1 MIYNFFEVT
10 INDKMLEIYD
20 TINSILFDCQCAILL
35 IDITNQQSLEQLEK
49 LFDVILFS
57 EFSYLKLILV
67 ENKIDEKREIS
78 EEQIN
83 SFIEKN
89 GIKDNMKISIKEG
102 TGLEELANKIKEY
115 VNKKENDIPINF
127 GSQNLDEYK
136 NEFKELNRNK
146 DMKTANIIFLGNS
159 NVGKTCLYLR
169 LNKNFYNNKFLS
181 TIGIDHSF
189 KTYKYKNEIYKINL
203 VDTAGQDRY
212 RNLPKSYYVN
222 ASGVFLL
229 FDLTDKESFNE
240 ISVWMS
246 EVNKNLGNTDENK
259 DGPIIYLIGNKLD
272 KTDRVISREEAAD
285 KASFYGIK
293 YFEISCKL
301 NINVQEVY
309 SRMMS
314 ECSENLDKISY
325 ISQTSFKVK
334 VEKTRKKKKKKS
346 LCC

>member
-1 MIYNFFEVT
+1 
-10 INDKMLEIYD
+10 MLKLDD

-35 IDITNQQSLEQLEK
+35 LDITNKQSLAQLEK
-49 LFDVILFS
+49 LFDIIPFS

-89 GIKDNMKISIKEG
+89 EIKDNMKISIKEN
-102 TGLEELANKIKEY
+102 TGIEELANKIKEY

-127 GSQNLDEYK
+127 SSQNLNEYK
-136 NEFKELNRNK
+136 NEFKELNSYKNL
-146 DMKTANIIFLGNS
+146 KTANFIFLGNS
-159 NVGKTCLYLR
+159 NVGKTSLYLR

-181 TIGIDHSF
+181 TIGIDRSF
-189 KTYKYKNEIYKINL
+189 KTYKYQNEIYKINL
-203 VDTAGQDRY
+203 VDTAGQDRF
-212 RNLPKSYYVN
+212 RNLPKNYYIN

-240 ISVWMS
+240 VSVWMQ

-272 KTDRVISREEAAD
+272 KTNRVITREEASD

-309 SRMMS
+309 SRMVS
-314 ECSENLDKISY
+314 ECRKNIEKLSANL
-325 ISQTSFKVK
+325 QTSFKVK
-334 VEKTRKKKKKKS
+334 VEKTKKKKKNKS

>member
-1 MIYNFFEVT
+1 
-10 INDKMLEIYD
+10 MLKLDD

-35 IDITNQQSLEQLEK
+35 LDITNKQSLAQLEK
-49 LFDVILFS
+49 LFDVIPFS

-89 GIKDNMKISIKEG
+89 EIKDNMKISIKEN
-102 TGLEELANKIKEY
+102 TGIEELANKIKEY

-127 GSQNLDEYK
+127 SSQNLNEYK
-136 NEFKELNRNK
+136 NEFKELNSYKNL
-146 DMKTANIIFLGNS
+146 KTANFIFLGNS
-159 NVGKTCLYLR
+159 NVGKTSLYLR

-181 TIGIDHSF
+181 TIGIDRSF
-189 KTYKYKNEIYKINL
+189 KTYKYQNEIYKINL
-203 VDTAGQDRY
+203 VDTAGQDRF
-212 RNLPKSYYVN
+212 RNLPKNYYIN

-240 ISVWMS
+240 VSVWMQ

-272 KTDRVISREEAAD
+272 KTDRVITRES
-285 KASFYGIK
+285 KF
-293 YFEISCKL
+293 L
-301 NINVQEVY
+301 WN
-309 SRMMS
+309 
-314 ECSENLDKISY
+314 KI
-325 ISQTSFKVK
+325 F
-334 VEKTRKKKKKKS
+334 
-346 LCC
+346 